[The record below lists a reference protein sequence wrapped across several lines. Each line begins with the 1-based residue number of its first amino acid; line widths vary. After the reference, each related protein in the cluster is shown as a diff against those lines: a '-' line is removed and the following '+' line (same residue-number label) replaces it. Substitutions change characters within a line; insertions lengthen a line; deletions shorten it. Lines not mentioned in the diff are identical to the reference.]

1 MKSFTTT
8 KFSNHLSNLSSLNV
22 TSICSGH
29 ARPLHKAKLIISVA
43 GPTLSTG
50 AQALWVKLL
59 FHFLYL
65 TNAEL
70 RGHFNQRWA

>member
-50 AQALWVKLL
+50 AQAL
-59 FHFLYL
+59 
-65 TNAEL
+65 
-70 RGHFNQRWA
+70 